1 VTGAFG
7 FYFATSVA
15 CYSALGNDV
24 AGEVLDGFDQAPNW
38 VLVVANFAIVIH
50 MIMAWQVWAQPVFS
64 TVESHLKAY
73 RIKKQ
78 LAAAG
83 VAAPPASADKPGDG
97 GKPLGAPAIS
107 HKSPSGHKPSPF
119 DVHHVHHE
127 VHHLPAVAEA
137 DVEDGS
143 LDELAHAPSGLSSL
157 RSRAVSV
164 RASGTMSV
172 VNRYGKG
179 RVQRV
184 RHLCAAAGDWRGGS
198 QRPCL
203 CWGCPQLCD
212 RTNST

>member
-1 VTGAFG
+1 MHT
-7 FYFATSVA
+7 
-15 CYSALGNDV
+15 L
-24 AGEVLDGFDQAPNW
+24 L
-38 VLVVANFAIVIH
+38 
-50 MIMAWQVWAQPVFS
+50 AQ
-64 TVESHLKAY
+64 
-73 RIKKQ
+73 
-78 LAAAG
+78 
-83 VAAPPASADKPGDG
+83 
-97 GKPLGAPAIS
+97 
-107 HKSPSGHKPSPF
+107 
-119 DVHHVHHE
+119 